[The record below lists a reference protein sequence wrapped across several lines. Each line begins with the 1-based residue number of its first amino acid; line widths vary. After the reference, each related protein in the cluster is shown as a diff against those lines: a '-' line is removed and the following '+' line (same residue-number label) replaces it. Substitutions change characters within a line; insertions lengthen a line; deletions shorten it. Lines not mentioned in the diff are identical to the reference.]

1 MFAEDTLSARLKTAP
16 TESKMRLPLSV
27 GKDRL
32 ILTFLFCDLAIANYR
47 GDGGRKLQ
55 AASEVRP
62 P

>member
-1 MFAEDTLSARLKTAP
+1 
-16 TESKMRLPLSV
+16 MRLPLSV